1 MRTNAGDETEILDG
15 DRVPVAEIRDSVDS
29 LTKPDLA
36 RLDLAAQG
44 FSSLCGLD
52 AEDLL
57 QEALTRALEGR
68 RTCKHGTPFVPFICG
83 VMKSLAS
90 EEIEARKDGRR
101 PVAVLRNGEP
111 TLPDAPA
118 LTPTPEQ
125 SAISAIDDRPVLTA
139 IAAGAE
145 GDEQLQIL
153 IEGIYD
159 QMRGAKLQELLGVD
173 AKGLAT
179 VYKRLSRL
187 LTRSKKKVTS

>member
-1 MRTNAGDETEILDG
+1 MRTNEGDQAEIPDG

-44 FSSLCGLD
+44 FSSLCSLD
-52 AEDLL
+52 PEDLL

-68 RTCKHGTPFVPFICG
+68 RTCKRGTPFVPFICG

-101 PVAVLRNGEP
+101 PVTVLRNAEP
-111 TLPDAPA
+111 ILPDAPA

-125 SAISAIDDRPVLTA
+125 SAISAIDDRPVLAA
-139 IAAGAE
+139 IVAGAE
-145 GDEQLQIL
+145 GDEQLQFL
-153 IEGIYD
+153 IEGIDD
-159 QMRGAKLQELLGVD
+159 QMRGAKLQELLEVD

>member
-1 MRTNAGDETEILDG
+1 MRTNEADEAGILDG
-15 DRVPVAEIRDSVDS
+15 DRFTVAEIRDSVDS

-36 RLDLAAQG
+36 RLDLAARG

-52 AEDLL
+52 ADDLV

-68 RTCKHGTPFVPFICG
+68 RTCGRGTLFVPFICG

-90 EEIEARKDGRR
+90 DEINIRREGRR
-101 PVAVLRNGEP
+101 PVTVLRDGEP
-111 TLPDAPA
+111 VPPDAPT

-125 SAISAIDDRPVLTA
+125 SAISAIDDRPILA
-139 IAAGAE
+139 SIAAGAE
-145 GDEQLQIL
+145 GDEQLQFL
-153 IEGIYD
+153 IEGICD

-187 LTRSKKKVTS
+187 LNRSKKKVAS